1 MIRGCGTNFSMVTSA
16 PARPQQDVESAVER
30 IPPYKVVLLDD
41 PMTTMEFVMTVLTRL
56 FQKDTATA
64 ARLTWQ
70 VHTTGA
76 SHVAT
81 LPLEQ
86 AEFKQAQVHDA
97 AKAAGFPFRC
107 VIEPV

>member
-1 MIRGCGTNFSMVTSA
+1 MATLA
-16 PARPQQDVESAVER
+16 PALPERDVESTVER
-30 IPPYKVVLLDD
+30 APPYKVVLLDD
-41 PMTTMEFVMTVLTRL
+41 PVTTMEFVVHVLTHV
-56 FQKDTATA
+56 FQKDAATA
-64 ARLTWQ
+64 ARLMWE

-86 AEFKQAQVHDA
+86 AELKQARVHDA